1 MDEARLEET
10 PGHGMSMDKQGRLMR
25 WEEAGGLSYAFLDR
39 EKISWS
45 KKLNLLWWFGNDS
58 EQTVYQADWY
68 HPGWTQWRRKL
79 MWNLR
84 NPLQNFRAYVI
95 GVQDRNYK
103 LSVFHGNPDPLV
115 VQRNDVKEAGFQVTK
130 LILESGLQLPFSSYS
145 GKHVVWYAG
154 WQPSGFFG
162 FKFNLHREVGR

>member
-1 MDEARLEET
+1 
-10 PGHGMSMDKQGRLMR
+10 MDKRNCSRRTEGVNGPR
-25 WEEAGGLSYAFLDR
+25 YAFLAR
-39 EKISWS
+39 EKISCS
-45 KKLNLLWWFGNDS
+45 KKLNPLWWFGNDS

-103 LSVFHGNPDPLV
+103 LSVLHGNPDPLV
-115 VQRNDVKEAGFQVTK
+115 VQRNDVNEAGFQVTK
-130 LILESGLQLPFSSYS
+130 LIFESGLQLPFASYS
-145 GKHVVWYAG
+145 GKHVVW

-162 FKFNLHREVGR
+162 VKFNLHKEIGR

>member
-1 MDEARLEET
+1 
-10 PGHGMSMDKQGRLMR
+10 MR
-25 WEEAGGLSYAFLDR
+25 WEEAGGVRYAFLDR

-84 NPLQNFRAYVI
+84 NPLQNFRAYVL
-95 GVQDRNYK
+95 GVQLITSSLWFTAILIHWLCN
-103 LSVFHGNPDPLV
+103 
-115 VQRNDVKEAGFQVTK
+115 VTT
-130 LILESGLQLPFSSYS
+130 
-145 GKHVVWYAG
+145 
-154 WQPSGFFG
+154 
-162 FKFNLHREVGR
+162 